1 MSGHSKWAQIKR
13 QKASEDQK
21 RSKLFSVLGRQLAL
35 EARKANGDRSLPGL
49 RRAIEKAKENNM
61 PGDTIER
68 SIKAALGQGGT
79 NYEEVTY
86 EAYGPGGAALILEG
100 ITDNKNRTSQEIKH
114 LLSKHNSSLA
124 TPGAVT
130 WAFQKI
136 DGGWQATTPLEL
148 SEVDTQA
155 LANLLDELE
164 TNEDIKTITTN
175 VPGF

>member
-1 MSGHSKWAQIKR
+1 MSGHSKWSQIKR
-13 QKASEDQK
+13 QKAGEDQK

-35 EARKANGDRSLPGL
+35 ETKKANGDRSLPGL

-68 SIKAALGQGGT
+68 SIKAALGQGAAA
-79 NYEEVTY
+79 YEEVIY

-100 ITDNKNRTSQEIKH
+100 ITDNKNRTSQELRH
-114 LLSKHNSSLA
+114 LLSKHGGSLA
-124 TPGAVT
+124 APGSVT

-136 DGGWQATTPLEL
+136 EGAWQTTTPLEL
-148 SEVDTQA
+148 SEADTQA

-164 TNEDIKTITTN
+164 TNEDIKNITTN
-175 VPGF
+175 VPGY